1 MKTNSGLKWMCFEQ
15 YQLILIRRVLL
26 TYTKKMKEIGNAE
39 KSLIPNIVVLCNLLI
54 VKHG

>member
-15 YQLILIRRVLL
+15 YQLMLIRRVLL